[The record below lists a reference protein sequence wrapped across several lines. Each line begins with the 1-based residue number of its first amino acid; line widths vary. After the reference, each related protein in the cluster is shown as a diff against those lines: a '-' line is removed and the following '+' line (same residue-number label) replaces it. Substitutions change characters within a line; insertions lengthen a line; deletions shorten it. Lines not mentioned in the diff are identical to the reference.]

1 MAEEQPVVN
10 GLDEVAVKTEPT
22 DPLDSI
28 EPPIIPKEF
37 TVSNGFHEDSDCE
50 DISYFTQVEVDNT
63 RKCLE
68 NTKLI
73 IKDFETQLDWHLQ
86 QYMTLRNIFNT
97 KKNSKDGKDDG
108 SKRQDLLSISQ
119 LSAIIANHPEGNKKF
134 IKRKGP
140 ISNGAG
146 GRKRRKNKDS
156 ESEEETDFSDEDS
169 EFDEEDFDMG
179 ESEEEDDPGAV
190 KKTKKAR
197 GKKGKAFDDTQVKDE
212 IEEEVHELIE
222 PKEEI
227 QSDEEMMEEESFEVK
242 KTPAKRGRKPKGE
255 ETKTPAKKGG
265 RGKKGK
271 NLETVDLTNIKNC
284 KVVLNRLGKD
294 DDDDEDVE
302 IKEEIDRDELVEMLK
317 EKAVNSIEN
326 FSLDP
331 EKPIAILKDDNVK
344 AFDFNECKTSNVVVT
359 FEDSESFPEFIFIKN
374 VADHI
379 LEGSIILVH
388 ANVFDQ
394 HLSGEEKN

>member
-50 DISYFTQVEVDNT
+50 DISYFTQVEMDNT

-119 LSAIIANHPEGNKKF
+119 LSTIIANHPEGNKKF

-156 ESEEETDFSDEDS
+156 ESEEETDSSDEDS

-242 KTPAKRGRKPKGE
+242 KTPAKMGENRRAKKPRRLLKKGAEGKRGR
-255 ETKTPAKKGG
+255 
-265 RGKKGK
+265 
-271 NLETVDLTNIKNC
+271 IS
-284 KVVLNRLGKD
+284 RL
-294 DDDDEDVE
+294 
-302 IKEEIDRDELVEMLK
+302 
-317 EKAVNSIEN
+317 SI
-326 FSLDP
+326 
-331 EKPIAILKDDNVK
+331 
-344 AFDFNECKTSNVVVT
+344 
-359 FEDSESFPEFIFIKN
+359 
-374 VADHI
+374 
-379 LEGSIILVH
+379 
-388 ANVFDQ
+388 
-394 HLSGEEKN
+394 